1 MKTRILILL
10 VAFMMVSTVEASIS
24 KENPNS
30 KWDYG
35 YYNDEPIHF
44 KERGIKFFIFPDG
57 QMDFDIHP
65 NAQGTTTE
73 YYYKSN
79 RNKSRHGAYHGG
91 VKVVRDY
98 RGRVI
103 RVGRVFI
110 NYNYSGKISRVG
122 SVFISYRRNMMTRVG
137 GLRLIYDRHGN
148 VSYVGRV
155 KHHYYNNYYTN
166 YYHDYYQNFY
176 HDYFYD
182 NYVYD
187 FNDDFFDDDNFYNEY
202 EQFNEDDDYYYYR
215 SKRRSSKTRNG
226 KKEVKQKMIKRKKLN
241 TDKSKVTPRKPK
253 KQIRRGTHKW

>member
-1 MKTRILILL
+1 
-10 VAFMMVSTVEASIS
+10 MMVSTVEASIS

-79 RNKSRHGAYHGG
+79 RNKSRHGTYQGG

-98 RGRVI
+98 RGRII

-122 SVFISYRRNMMTRVG
+122 SVFISYRRSMMTRVG
-137 GLRLIYDRHGN
+137 GLRLVYDRHGN
-148 VSYVGRV
+148 VSYVGSV
-155 KHHYYNNYYTN
+155 KHHYNNYYTN
-166 YYHDYYQNFY
+166 YYQDYYQNFY

-215 SKRRSSKTRNG
+215 SKGRSTKTRNG